1 MFLVFFTTKL
11 SGQLIPLIVFS
22 IIKLT
27 TAISKKYSLCL
38 SNCRKIME
46 PFQIV
51 TEAFVKLRIE
61 LSDLVCEKAMTLN
74 DDIGYPE
81 LG

>member
-1 MFLVFFTTKL
+1 
-11 SGQLIPLIVFS
+11 
-22 IIKLT
+22 
-27 TAISKKYSLCL
+27 
-38 SNCRKIME
+38 ME